1 MRLGVLLSGLG
12 LVVIAG
18 ACNGPGASDDQ
29 CTATGN
35 VCIDL
40 TSPHHAPCLESYAYS
55 CQASGP
61 TFVCCLSTSDSDGG
75 GGSGGTSGSGGTAGS
90 GSTDSGKD

>member
-18 ACNGPGASDDQ
+18 ACNGPGASDDE

-35 VCIDL
+35 VCVDIN
-40 TSPHHAPCLESYAYS
+40 TPHHPVCLESYPYS

-61 TFVCCLSTSDSDGG
+61 TFVCCRSTSTE

-90 GSTDSGKD
+90 GTDSGKD